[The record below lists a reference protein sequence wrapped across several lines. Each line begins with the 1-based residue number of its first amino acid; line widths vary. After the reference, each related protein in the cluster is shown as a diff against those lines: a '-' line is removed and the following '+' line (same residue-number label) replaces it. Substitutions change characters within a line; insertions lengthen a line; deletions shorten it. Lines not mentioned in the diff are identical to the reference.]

1 MSESPAVVAAIEA
14 ELRLLDPAV
23 RSSAELIGELLHP
36 DFTEFGSS
44 GRRWDRDSII
54 AALTA
59 HDAPTAR
66 PVTTSEMR
74 GVELAPHLVL
84 LTFDTE
90 HKEIWAHRSSLWTL
104 TGERWLLYFHQGT
117 VFTPQRP

>member
-1 MSESPAVVAAIEA
+1 MAESPAVVAAIEA

-23 RSSAELIGELLHP
+23 RSSAELIGDLLHP

-44 GRRWDRDSII
+44 GRRWDRRSII

-59 HDAPTAR
+59 HDAPAAR
-66 PVTTSEMR
+66 PVTTSDMR

-90 HKEIWAHRSSLWTL
+90 HKGRLAHRSSLWML
-104 TGERWLLYFHQGT
+104 TGGLWLLYFHQGT
-117 VFTPQRP
+117 VFTP

>member
-23 RSSAELIGELLHP
+23 RSSAELIGKLLHP
-36 DFTEFGSS
+36 EFTEFGSS
-44 GRRWDRDSII
+44 GRRWDRESII

-66 PVTTSEMR
+66 PVTASEMR

-104 TGERWLLYFHQGT
+104 TGGRWLLYFHQGT
-117 VFTPQRP
+117 VFTPERP

>member
-1 MSESPAVVAAIEA
+1 MTESPAVVAAIEA
-14 ELRLLDPAV
+14 ELRLLDPVV

-36 DFTEFGSS
+36 EFTEFGSS
-44 GRRWDRDSII
+44 GRRWDRGSII

-59 HDAPTAR
+59 HDAPAAR

-74 GVELAPHLVL
+74 GVELAPHVVL

-90 HKEIWAHRSSLWTL
+90 YMGRRAHRSSLWLL
-104 TGERWLLYFHQGT
+104 TGGRWLLYFHQGT
-117 VFTPQRP
+117 VVTP

>member
-1 MSESPAVVAAIEA
+1 MAESPAVVAAVEA
-14 ELRLLDPAV
+14 ELRLLDPVV

-36 DFTEFGSS
+36 EFTEFGSS
-44 GRRWDRDSII
+44 GRRWDRRSII

-59 HDAPTAR
+59 HDAPAAR

-74 GVELAPHLVL
+74 GVELAPHVVL

-90 HKEIWAHRSSLWTL
+90 HKGLLAHRSSLWML
-104 TGERWLLYFHQGT
+104 TGDRWLLYFHQGT
-117 VFTPQRP
+117 VFTP